1 MTPVGRLL
9 AAGVY
14 NMLEMCIDSIDSID
28 SIEPFEANE
37 HHVCARKDGKY
48 MRSLLA

>member
-14 NMLEMCIDSIDSID
+14 NMLEMCIDSID